1 MNNLIVFFQTGGIAM
16 LPLSF
21 LAIILLAIMIDK
33 LFFYH
38 KHLKISKNLENLIY
52 QPQFCY
58 QTWQNSLTNLSAQHF
73 YFSLWQT
80 LEQEKNQNNKI
91 ILENQA
97 TNLLKKLEK
106 QMFSGV
112 WMLETTIS
120 VAPLLGLLG
129 TIIGMSASFK
139 ILGSNQLNSAGITSG
154 VAESLIATAFGLVV
168 AIVALFTFNLWQKI
182 TNHALDN
189 LEIIATKFIHNL

>member
-80 LEQEKNQNNKI
+80 LEKEKNQNNKI

-112 WMLETTIS
+112 RFS
-120 VAPLLGLLG
+120 
-129 TIIGMSASFK
+129 
-139 ILGSNQLNSAGITSG
+139 
-154 VAESLIATAFGLVV
+154 
-168 AIVALFTFNLWQKI
+168 
-182 TNHALDN
+182 
-189 LEIIATKFIHNL
+189 